1 MKAIITVIGH
11 DQIGIVAKVSAKLAE
26 LHVNILDISQT
37 LMDGNF
43 TMMTMVEWQDS
54 VKFEDVKSNLESLA
68 NETGL
73 DIHIQREEIF
83 DAIQKL

>member
-11 DQIGIVAKVSAKLAE
+11 DQIGIVAKVSNKLAD
-26 LHVNILDISQT
+26 LKVNIIDVSQT
-37 LMDGNF
+37 LMHGNF
-43 TMMTMVEWQDS
+43 TMMMMVEWQET
-54 VKFEDVKSNLESLA
+54 VKFENVKSELESLGQSA
-68 NETGL
+68 GL

>member
-1 MKAIITVIGH
+1 MKAIITVIGR

-54 VKFEDVKSNLESLA
+54 VKFENVKTSLETLA

-73 DIHIQREEIF
+73 DIHIQRQEIF